1 MANKL
6 AIIIPA
12 YKDAFFNK
20 TLESLAQQTNKNFT
34 VYIGDDNSPYNLE
47 KIVSE
52 YSNQLNIIYKRFPTN
67 LGSTDLVLQWNRCL
81 SMIQDEDFF
90 CLFSDDDIME
100 PTCVENFYKSL
111 QTNGDFDIFHFDIN
125 LINAKGEVTSE
136 CPPYPSVLSADNFL
150 YMLYTNRI
158 DARMPEFI
166 FKTQHF
172 YASGGFINF
181 DLAYR
186 SDNATVIASAKDK
199 GIYTIPF
206 SKILWR
212 NSGVNVSANPDTQ
225 LKIRRTYASIA
236 FFNWLEDYYKQRK
249 EPCPLHTKRRLK
261 LIISDILTLTDCTSQ
276 KELYRALKQS
286 NSIKHNYLQYLRWKL
301 YMINKIRK
309 QKK

>member
-111 QTNGDFDIFHFDIN
+111 QTNGDFDVFHFDIN

-136 CPPYPSVLSADNFL
+136 CPHILLSCPQTTFYICCTQIEL
-150 YMLYTNRI
+150 
-158 DARMPEFI
+158 MPEC
-166 FKTQHF
+166 
-172 YASGGFINF
+172 
-181 DLAYR
+181 L
-186 SDNATVIASAKDK
+186 
-199 GIYTIPF
+199 
-206 SKILWR
+206 
-212 NSGVNVSANPDTQ
+212 NSYS
-225 LKIRRTYASIA
+225 
-236 FFNWLEDYYKQRK
+236 
-249 EPCPLHTKRRLK
+249 RLNTFMPQAD
-261 LIISDILTLTDCTSQ
+261 SLTL
-276 KELYRALKQS
+276 
-286 NSIKHNYLQYLRWKL
+286 I
-301 YMINKIRK
+301 
-309 QKK
+309 